1 MCASKLRSLAM
12 IKPSNLWCN
21 HWSIFVASG
30 RSFKV
35 AVSALSLCCNLFP
48 VRSNALVF
56 SVLMYILFS
65 VDHFSIFSK
74 SLERARVKEVIL
86 FQSALKERVVSS
98 AYISM
103 VELFKCKGTWFT
115 NRRTKTGPRI
125 DPCGTLAWQVSA
137 QMLYALVS
145 QTFFALPDTIETR
158 PPYLGW
164 HRTLIISL
172 VVVCDWLRRT
182 LYGNQQ
188 ILFRPWFWYKL
199 FQWNDQNGKLIV
211 ILYCKLFSWRYFNSE
226 FATCFSMIL
235 DRIVTTDMGR

>member
-1 MCASKLRSLAM
+1 MCASKLRSLSM
-12 IKPSNLWCN
+12 IKPSNLWCDN
-21 HWSIFVASG
+21 WSIFVASR

-35 AVSALSLCCNLFP
+35 AVSSLSLCCDLFP
-48 VRSNALVF
+48 VTSNALVC

-74 SLERARVKEVIL
+74 SLERAWVKEVIL
-86 FQSALKERVVSS
+86 FQSALKDRVVSS

-145 QTFFALPDTIETR
+145 QTFVALPDTIETR
-158 PPYLGW
+158 PPYLAPYTDNFFSSG
-164 HRTLIISL
+164 L
-172 VVVCDWLRRT
+172 WLFTSNALRKST
-182 LYGNQQ
+182 NT
-188 ILFRPWFWYKL
+188 IPS
-199 FQWNDQNGKLIV
+199 V
-211 ILYCKLFSWRYFNSE
+211 ILIKAVSVECRPERK
-226 FATCFSMIL
+226 
-235 DRIVTTDMGR
+235 TDCNFI

>member
-86 FQSALKERVVSS
+86 FQSALKDKVVSS

-172 VVVCDWLRRT
+172 VVVYDWLRRT

-188 ILFRPWFWYKL
+188 ILFRPWFW
-199 FQWNDQNGKLIV
+199 
-211 ILYCKLFSWRYFNSE
+211 
-226 FATCFSMIL
+226 
-235 DRIVTTDMGR
+235 